1 MKKTIVIV
9 DDHLLIAKALE
20 GIIDNFED
28 FEVIDVAENG
38 KDMIDKFESGQKI
51 PDIILLDISMPL
63 MNGFET
69 AAWLKENHPN
79 IKVMALSM
87 QGDDNS
93 VIKMIRNG
101 AKGYLLKNTHPKDLE
116 IALTKL
122 NSDGFFY
129 PDWASKIIFSNMS
142 DEKNNEKKKK
152 ISEREKEFLTYTV
165 TELSYKEIA
174 EKMCCSPRTVES
186 YRDQL
191 CEKFD
196 LKTRVGL
203 AVFCDQKWFCRIV
216 ANDLLRISQ

>member
-28 FEVIDVAENG
+28 FQVIYVAENG
-38 KDMIDKFESGQKI
+38 KDLIDKFQNDSEI
-51 PDIILLDISMPL
+51 PDIILMDISMPI
-63 MNGFET
+63 MDGFESVL
-69 AAWLKENHPN
+69 WLKKNHPG

-93 VIKMIRNG
+93 VIKMIKNG

-116 IALTKL
+116 EALIKL
-122 NSDGFFY
+122 KDDGFFY
-129 PDWASKIIFSNMS
+129 PEWASKIIFSNL
-142 DEKNNEKKKK
+142 NNETSNGKAIR
-152 ISEREKEFLTYTV
+152 ISDREKEFLTYTV

-191 CEKFD
+191 CEKLD

-203 AVFCDQKWFCRIV
+203 AVFALKNGF
-216 ANDLLRISQ
+216 AES

>member
-1 MKKTIVIV
+1 MKKTILIV
-9 DDHLLIAKALE
+9 DDHILIAKALQ
-20 GIIDNFED
+20 GIIDNFTG

-38 KDMIDKFESGQKI
+38 KDLIEKFESGGKI
-51 PDIILLDISMPL
+51 PDIILLDISMPV
-63 MNGFET
+63 MDGFET
-69 AAWLKENHPN
+69 ALWLKNNYPE

-93 VIKMIRNG
+93 VIKMIKNG

-116 IALTKL
+116 TALSKL
-122 NSDGFFY
+122 SSDGFFY
-129 PDWASKIIFSNMS
+129 PEWASKIIFSNINS
-142 DEKNNEKKKK
+142 DKTNEKAIK

-203 AVFCDQKWFCRIV
+203 AVFAIKNGF
-216 ANDLLRISQ
+216 AES

>member
-1 MKKTIVIV
+1 MKKTIIIV
-9 DDHLLIAKALE
+9 DDHLLIAKALQ
-20 GIIDNFED
+20 GIIDNFTD

-38 KDMIDKFESGQKI
+38 KDLIQKLRNTGKL
-51 PDIILLDISMPL
+51 PDIILLDISMPV

-69 AAWLKENHPN
+69 ALWLKQNHPE
-79 IKVMALSM
+79 IKIMALSM

-93 VIKMIRNG
+93 VIKMIKSG

-116 IALTKL
+116 NALSKL
-122 NSDGFFY
+122 SSDGFFY
-129 PDWASKIIFSNMS
+129 PEWASKIIFSSMNG
-142 DEKNNEKKKK
+142 DNANEKVVK

-174 EKMCCSPRTVES
+174 EKMHCSPRTVES

-191 CEKFD
+191 CEKLD

-203 AVFCDQKWFCRIV
+203 AVFAIRNGF
-216 ANDLLRISQ
+216 AES

>member
-9 DDHLLIAKALE
+9 DDHILIAKALE
-20 GIIDNFED
+20 GIIDNFNE
-28 FEVIDVAENG
+28 FEVIYVCENG
-38 KDMIDKFESGQKI
+38 KDLIQKFEDNGKI
-51 PDIILLDISMPL
+51 PDIVLLDISMPI
-63 MNGFET
+63 MDGFET
-69 AAWLKENHPN
+69 AAWLTLHHPD

-93 VIKMIRNG
+93 VIKMIKNG

-116 IALTKL
+116 TALTKL

-129 PDWASKIIFSNMS
+129 PEWASKIIFSNLNK
-142 DEKNNEKKKK
+142 EKETENAVK
-152 ISEREKEFLTYTV
+152 ISDREREFLKYTV

-174 EKMCCSPRTVES
+174 DKMCCSPRTVES

-191 CEKFD
+191 CDKLD

-203 AVFCDQKWFCRIV
+203 AVFAIKNGF
-216 ANDLLRISQ
+216 AG

>member
-20 GIIDNFED
+20 GIIGNFED

-38 KDMIDKFESGQKI
+38 KDLIEKFKNGQKI
-51 PDIILLDISMPL
+51 PDIILLDISMPI

-69 AAWLKENHPN
+69 ALWLKENHPD

-93 VIKMIRNG
+93 VINMIRNG

-116 IALTKL
+116 TALTKL
-122 NSDGFFY
+122 SSDGFFY
-129 PDWASKIIFSNMS
+129 PDWASKIIFSNMA
-142 DEKNNEKKKK
+142 DEKSNEKKKK

-203 AVFCDQKWFCRIV
+203 AVFAIKNGF
-216 ANDLLRISQ
+216 AES

>member
-20 GIIDNFED
+20 GIIGNFED

-38 KDMIDKFESGQKI
+38 KDLIEKFKNGQKI
-51 PDIILLDISMPL
+51 PDIILLDISMPI

-69 AAWLKENHPN
+69 ALWLKDNHPN

-116 IALTKL
+116 TALTKL
-122 NSDGFFY
+122 SSDGFFY
-129 PDWASKIIFSNMS
+129 PDWASKIIFSNMA
-142 DEKNNEKKKK
+142 DEKSNEKKKK

-203 AVFCDQKWFCRIV
+203 AVFAIKNGF
-216 ANDLLRISQ
+216 AES

>member
-20 GIIDNFED
+20 GIIDNFEH
-28 FEVIDVAENG
+28 FQVIYVAENG
-38 KDMIDKFESGQKI
+38 QDLIDKFNSNHEI
-51 PDIILLDISMPL
+51 PDIILMDISMPI
-63 MNGFET
+63 MDGFESVL
-69 AAWLKENHPN
+69 WLKNNHPA

-93 VIKMIRNG
+93 VIKMIKNG
-101 AKGYLLKNTHPKDLE
+101 AKGYLLKNTHPRDLE
-116 IALTKL
+116 NALIRLKD
-122 NSDGFFY
+122 DGFFY
-129 PDWASKIIFSNMS
+129 PEWASKIIFSNINS
-142 DEKNNEKKKK
+142 DAGAEKAVR

-191 CEKFD
+191 CEKLG

-203 AVFCDQKWFCRIV
+203 AVFALKNGF
-216 ANDLLRISQ
+216 AGS

>member
-20 GIIDNFED
+20 GIIDNFEN
-28 FEVIDVAENG
+28 FEVIGVAENG

-69 AAWLKENHPN
+69 ALWLKKNHPN

-122 NSDGFFY
+122 SSDGFFY
-129 PDWASKIIFSNMS
+129 PDWASKIIFSNMN

-191 CEKFD
+191 CEKFN

-203 AVFCDQKWFCRIV
+203 AVFAIKNGF
-216 ANDLLRISQ
+216 AES

>member
-28 FEVIDVAENG
+28 FQVIDVAENG
-38 KDMIDKFESGQKI
+38 KDLIEKFESGKKI

-69 AAWLKENHPN
+69 AEWLKENHPD

-87 QGDDNS
+87 QGEDHS

-116 IALTKL
+116 TALKKL
-122 NSDGFFY
+122 SDDGFFY
-129 PDWASKIIFSNMS
+129 PDWASKIIFSNMN
-142 DEKNNEKKKK
+142 DDKNNEKKKK

-203 AVFCDQKWFCRIV
+203 AVFAIKNGFAD
-216 ANDLLRISQ
+216 S

>member
-20 GIIDNFED
+20 GIIGNFGD
-28 FEVIDVAENG
+28 FEVIYVAENG
-38 KDMIDKFESGQKI
+38 KDLIEKLENGEKI

-63 MNGFET
+63 MDGFET
-69 AAWLKENHPN
+69 AFWLKVNHPN

-93 VIKMIRNG
+93 VIKMIKNG

-116 IALTKL
+116 TALSKL

-129 PDWASKIIFSNMS
+129 PDWASKIIFSNINGDKGYEKTVRIS
-142 DEKNNEKKKK
+142 D
-152 ISEREKEFLTYTV
+152 REKEFLTYTV

-191 CEKFD
+191 CEKLD

-203 AVFCDQKWFCRIV
+203 AVFALKNGF
-216 ANDLLRISQ
+216 AES